1 MTAQILAAVI
11 FVGMFAL
18 IIMDKF
24 ERQYVTLGSAALVL
38 VVVFG
43 ICMHSWDAIKNAL
56 NLGAIFRADFWYGAS
71 ESASS
76 GVNWS
81 TIFFITG
88 MMIMVE
94 GLGKSG
100 FFRWLCLSLAKL
112 AHYHVVPLLL
122 CFMAMSAFLAM
133 FIDSITVVL
142 FLATVT
148 LELAQTMKFDP
159 VPMILSEIFC
169 ANLGGAATMCGDPPN
184 IIIGTSL
191 GYTFFDFIENTGA
204 VVAICF
210 VFMLIYFTLCFRKE
224 LERAEHANGGPVT
237 CPEPSTAITNKKA
250 FLASAGVFLLAV
262 VLLITHA
269 QTELSVAC
277 IGVIVAILTLIVLG
291 LTSGKK
297 SVIEIIKGVDYKTL
311 LFFIG
316 LFVSVAGLEK
326 TGVLNMIANFITSVS
341 EGNIAVIVIVIL
353 WLSAITSAFV
363 DNIPFAATM
372 IPVIRA
378 IAATEGMDIDVLAW
392 ALSLG
397 TDLGGN
403 ATPIGASANVV
414 GTSASAKGG
423 YPIGWGHYC
432 KYCVPATIIVMA
444 VSTAYLFLRYL

>member
-148 LELAQTMKFDP
+148 LELAQILCVDP
-159 VPMILSEIFC
+159 VPMILSEVFC
-169 ANLGGAATMCGDPPN
+169 ANLGGAA
-184 IIIGTSL
+184 
-191 GYTFFDFIENTGA
+191 
-204 VVAICF
+204 V
-210 VFMLIYFTLCFRKE
+210 KE
-224 LERAEHANGGPVT
+224 
-237 CPEPSTAITNKKA
+237 
-250 FLASAGVFLLAV
+250 
-262 VLLITHA
+262 VLR
-269 QTELSVAC
+269 
-277 IGVIVAILTLIVLG
+277 
-291 LTSGKK
+291 
-297 SVIEIIKGVDYKTL
+297 GVDYKTL

-316 LFVSVAGLEK
+316 LFISVAGLEQ
-326 TGVLNMIANFITSVS
+326 TGVLKLIAQFIS
-341 EGNIAVIVIVIL
+341 NISGGSIKVVIL
-353 WLSAITSAFV
+353 IILLLSAVCSALI

-372 IPVIRA
+372 VPVVQS
-378 IAATEGMDIDVLAW
+378 IAATQGMDLSVLAW

-414 GTSASAKGG
+414 ATSVSAKSGH
-423 YPIGWGHYC
+423 PISWGKYC
-432 KYCVPATIIVMA
+432 KYCVPATLLVVA
-444 VSTAYLFLRYL
+444 VSLGCLFLRYL

>member
-1 MTAQILAAVI
+1 MFAQIIAICI
-11 FVGMFAL
+11 FVTMFLL
-18 IIMDKF
+18 IILDKF
-24 ERQYVTLGSAALVL
+24 ERHYITLGSGVLVL
-38 VVVFG
+38 VLVFG
-43 ICMHSWDAIKNAL
+43 VCMHSMSAILETL
-56 NLGAIFRADFWYGAS
+56 NLGAFFQSTFWYGAS
-71 ESASS
+71 EESTA
-76 GVNWS
+76 GINWS
-81 TIFFITG
+81 TILFIAG

-94 GLGKSG
+94 GLGKAG
-100 FFRWLCLSLAKL
+100 FFRWLCLTLAKL
-112 AHYHVVPLLL
+112 VHYRTVPLLI
-122 CFMAMSAFLAM
+122 CFMSLSAFLSM

-297 SVIEIIKGVDYKTL
+297 SVIEIIMGVDYKTL

-341 EGNIAVIVIVIL
+341 KGNIAVIVIVIL

-378 IAATEGMDIDVLAW
+378 IAATEGMDIGVLAW
-392 ALSLG
+392 ALSLD

-423 YPIGWGHYC
+423 YPIGWGRYC

>member
-1 MTAQILAAVI
+1 MFAQIIAICI
-11 FVGMFAL
+11 FIAMFLL
-18 IIMDKF
+18 IIVDKF
-24 ERQYVTLGSAALVL
+24 ERHYVTLGSGVLVL
-38 VVVFG
+38 VLVFG
-43 ICMHSWDAIKNAL
+43 VCMRSMGAIWETL
-56 NLGAIFRADFWYGAS
+56 NLGAFFQSSFWYGAS
-71 ESASS
+71 EESTA
-76 GVNWS
+76 GINWE
-81 TIFFITG
+81 TVLFIAG

-94 GLGKSG
+94 GLGKAG
-100 FFRWLCLSLAKL
+100 FFRWLCLTLAKL
-112 AHYHVVPLLL
+112 VHYRTVPLLV
-122 CFMAMSAFLAM
+122 CFMTLSSFLAM

-277 IGVIVAILTLIVLG
+277 IGVIVA
-291 LTSGKK
+291 
-297 SVIEIIKGVDYKTL
+297 
-311 LFFIG
+311 
-316 LFVSVAGLEK
+316 
-326 TGVLNMIANFITSVS
+326 
-341 EGNIAVIVIVIL
+341 
-353 WLSAITSAFV
+353 
-363 DNIPFAATM
+363 
-372 IPVIRA
+372 
-378 IAATEGMDIDVLAW
+378 
-392 ALSLG
+392 G
-397 TDLGGN
+397 TQ
-403 ATPIGASANVV
+403 
-414 GTSASAKGG
+414 
-423 YPIGWGHYC
+423 
-432 KYCVPATIIVMA
+432 
-444 VSTAYLFLRYL
+444 YLQ

>member
-1 MTAQILAAVI
+1 MFAQIIAICI
-11 FVGMFAL
+11 FVTMFLL
-18 IIMDKF
+18 IILDKF
-24 ERQYVTLGSAALVL
+24 ERHYITLGSGALVL
-38 VVVFG
+38 VLVFG
-43 ICMHSWDAIKNAL
+43 VCMRSMSAIWETL
-56 NLGAIFRADFWYGAS
+56 NLGAFFQSTFWYGAS
-71 ESASS
+71 EESTA
-76 GVNWS
+76 GINWS
-81 TIFFITG
+81 TILFIAG

-94 GLGKSG
+94 GLGKAG
-100 FFRWLCLSLAKL
+100 FFRWLCLTLAKL
-112 AHYHVVPLLL
+112 VHYRTVPLLI
-122 CFMAMSAFLAM
+122 CFMSLSAFLSM

-277 IGVIVAILTLIVLG
+277 IGVIVAILTMIVLG

-378 IAATEGMDIDVLAW
+378 IAATEGMDIGVLAW

-423 YPIGWGHYC
+423 YPIGWGRYC
-432 KYCVPATIIVMA
+432 KYSVPATIIVMA

>member
-148 LELAQTMKFDP
+148 LELAQILCFDP
-159 VPMILSEIFC
+159 VPMILSEVFC

-184 IIIGTSL
+184 IG
-191 GYTFFDFIENTGA
+191 
-204 VVAICF
+204 ICF
-210 VFMLIYFTLCFRKE
+210 VFVLIFFWLCFRKPLKASE
-224 LERAEHANGGPVT
+224 AARPADAV
-237 CPEPSTAITNKKA
+237 CPAPATAIANRKA
-250 FLASAGVFLLAV
+250 FVADVIVFLIAV
-262 VLLITHA
+262 ALLVTHA
-269 QTELSVAC
+269 QTGLTVSC
-277 IGVIVAILTLIVLG
+277 IGVIVACLTLLVTVFTNGGAAVKEVLR
-291 LTSGKK
+291 
-297 SVIEIIKGVDYKTL
+297 GVDYKTL

-316 LFVSVAGLEK
+316 LFISVAGLEQ
-326 TGVLNMIANFITSVS
+326 TGVLKLIAQFIS
-341 EGNIAVIVIVIL
+341 NISGGSIKVVIL
-353 WLSAITSAFV
+353 IILLLSAVCSALI

-372 IPVIRA
+372 VPVVQS
-378 IAATEGMDIDVLAW
+378 IAATQGMDLSVLAW

-414 GTSASAKGG
+414 ATSVSAKSGH
-423 YPIGWGHYC
+423 PISWGKYC
-432 KYCVPATIIVMA
+432 KYCVPATVLVIA
-444 VSTAYLFLRYL
+444 VSLGCLFLRYL

>member
-1 MTAQILAAVI
+1 M
-11 FVGMFAL
+11 
-18 IIMDKF
+18 
-24 ERQYVTLGSAALVL
+24 
-38 VVVFG
+38 
-43 ICMHSWDAIKNAL
+43 
-56 NLGAIFRADFWYGAS
+56 
-71 ESASS
+71 
-76 GVNWS
+76 
-81 TIFFITG
+81 
-88 MMIMVE
+88 
-94 GLGKSG
+94 
-100 FFRWLCLSLAKL
+100 
-112 AHYHVVPLLL
+112 
-122 CFMAMSAFLAM
+122 
-133 FIDSITVVL
+133 
-142 FLATVT
+142 
-148 LELAQTMKFDP
+148 
-159 VPMILSEIFC
+159 
-169 ANLGGAATMCGDPPN
+169 
-184 IIIGTSL
+184 
-191 GYTFFDFIENTGA
+191 
-204 VVAICF
+204 AICF

-277 IGVIVAILTLIVLG
+277 IGVIVAILTMIVLG

-378 IAATEGMDIDVLAW
+378 IAATEGMDIGVLAW
-392 ALSLG
+392 RFRSHGPRRQWRRPSARAPTSSALRLRPRAAIPSAG
-397 TDLGGN
+397 A
-403 ATPIGASANVV
+403 ATA
-414 GTSASAKGG
+414 
-423 YPIGWGHYC
+423 
-432 KYCVPATIIVMA
+432 
-444 VSTAYLFLRYL
+444 STACPRRSLSWRCPRPTYSCAICKRKKERSAIP

>member
-1 MTAQILAAVI
+1 M
-11 FVGMFAL
+11 
-18 IIMDKF
+18 
-24 ERQYVTLGSAALVL
+24 
-38 VVVFG
+38 
-43 ICMHSWDAIKNAL
+43 
-56 NLGAIFRADFWYGAS
+56 
-71 ESASS
+71 
-76 GVNWS
+76 
-81 TIFFITG
+81 
-88 MMIMVE
+88 
-94 GLGKSG
+94 
-100 FFRWLCLSLAKL
+100 
-112 AHYHVVPLLL
+112 
-122 CFMAMSAFLAM
+122 
-133 FIDSITVVL
+133 L

-277 IGVIVAILTLIVLG
+277 IGVIVAILTMIVLG

-353 WLSAITSAFV
+353 WLSAITT
-363 DNIPFAATM
+363 P
-372 IPVIRA
+372 
-378 IAATEGMDIDVLAW
+378 
-392 ALSLG
+392 LS
-397 TDLGGN
+397 
-403 ATPIGASANVV
+403 
-414 GTSASAKGG
+414 
-423 YPIGWGHYC
+423 
-432 KYCVPATIIVMA
+432 TI
-444 VSTAYLFLRYL
+444 SPLPRL

>member
-184 IIIGTSL
+184 IMIGSATGL
-191 GYTFFDFIENTGA
+191 TFFDFLAINGPAVLIILLVSLLMFYVMYGKKMGVSAEKQASVMQLHAHEAIKSQTLFKKSVVMIALVALAFVVHGALHIEPS
-204 VVAICF
+204 VVALTAAAIMLLIGKSDVEHTLMDVEWATIGFFAGLF
-210 VFMLIYFTLCFRKE
+210 VVVGGLAETGVIEMMAYALIDIT
-224 LERAEHANGGPVT
+224 GGDMM
-237 CPEPSTAITNKKA
+237 ITIIV
-250 FLASAGVFLLAV
+250 LVWASAIISSFLDNIPLVATLIPIITTMEATGMDVTPLWWAV
-262 VLLITHA
+262 SLG
-269 QTELSVAC
+269 AC
-277 IGVIVAILTLIVLG
+277 IGGIGTL
-291 LTSGKK
+291 
-297 SVIEIIKGVDYKTL
+297 
-311 LFFIG
+311 
-316 LFVSVAGLEK
+316 
-326 TGVLNMIANFITSVS
+326 
-341 EGNIAVIVIVIL
+341 
-353 WLSAITSAFV
+353 
-363 DNIPFAATM
+363 
-372 IPVIRA
+372 
-378 IAATEGMDIDVLAW
+378 
-392 ALSLG
+392 
-397 TDLGGN
+397 
-403 ATPIGASANVV
+403 IGASANVV
-414 GTSASAKGG
+414 LAGISGKYGH
-423 YPIGWGHYC
+423 PITFMDYTKVGFPMMLVFTAIS
-432 KYCVPATIIVMA
+432 CV
-444 VSTAYLFLRYL
+444 YLVLRFCVFV